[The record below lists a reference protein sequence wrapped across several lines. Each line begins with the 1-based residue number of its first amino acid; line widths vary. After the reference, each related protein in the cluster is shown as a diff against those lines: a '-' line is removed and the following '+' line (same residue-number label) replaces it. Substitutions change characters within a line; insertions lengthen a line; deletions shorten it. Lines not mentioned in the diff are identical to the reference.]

1 MFEDGAG
8 ALSCCDTEMV
18 LMVEGTV
25 DASKETH
32 VPVIEKTANGYKVKV
47 GSKPHPMLDA
57 HWITWIEILADGKRY
72 IKYLNPGEEP
82 EAEFCV
88 KADKVVAREYCNL
101 HGHWKAEL

>member
-1 MFEDGAG
+1 MAARNEVYKCEKCGLIATVMFEDGAG

-57 HWITWIEILADGKRY
+57 HWITWIEILADGK
-72 IKYLNPGEEP
+72 
-82 EAEFCV
+82 A
-88 KADKVVAREYCNL
+88 L
-101 HGHWKAEL
+101 H